1 MAVLPSIDETQL
13 FTALRSFLLELV
25 DCPVLRGP
33 LNRTA
38 MPKGDFIVMS
48 PAGQTSLSTNTTTYT
63 DTTKSVIRSTQW
75 SAQLDCYGAL
85 AGDRAQVIATIFR
98 DDWACEQFAQ
108 LDPDVQP
115 LYATDAKQMPLV
127 TGEHQYE
134 KRWTFEAHLSY
145 KPVVT
150 VQQDSADELVI
161 DFVNVDAAHK
171 P

>member
-1 MAVLPSIDETQL
+1 MMPSIDETQL

-25 DCPVLRGP
+25 DCPVYRGP

-38 MPKGDFIVMS
+38 MPVGDFIVMN
-48 PAGQTSLSTNTTTYT
+48 PAGQTSLSTNVTAYT
-63 DTTKSVIRSTQW
+63 DTTKSVVRSTQW

-85 AGDRAQVIATIFR
+85 SGDRAQVIATMIR
-98 DDWACEQFAQ
+98 DPWACERFAA

-115 LYATDAKQMPLV
+115 LHATDAKQLPLV

-134 KRWTFEAHLSY
+134 KRWTLEVSLTY
-145 KPVVT
+145 KPAVT
-150 VQQDSADELVI
+150 VAQESATELDIEFIEVDERY
-161 DFVNVDAAHK
+161 K